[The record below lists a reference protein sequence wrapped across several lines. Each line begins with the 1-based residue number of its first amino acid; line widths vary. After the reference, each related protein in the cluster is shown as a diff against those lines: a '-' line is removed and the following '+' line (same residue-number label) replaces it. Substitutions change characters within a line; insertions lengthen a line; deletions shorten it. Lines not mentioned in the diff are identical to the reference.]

1 MKSYQNIDEY
11 EQYMTEGEKF
21 SIEEINA
28 QIQELTELL
37 EDADNN
43 LYEWYREEYEQL
55 PNKNH

>member
-1 MKSYQNIDEY
+1 MRSYQNIDEY

-37 EDADNN
+37 EDSDNN
-43 LYEWYREEYEQL
+43 LYQWYREEYEQL
-55 PNKNH
+55 SNKDH

>member
-1 MKSYQNIDEY
+1 MIKYQNIDEY

-21 SIEEINA
+21 SLEEINA

-43 LYEWYREEYEQL
+43 LYEWYREWDHD
-55 PNKNH
+55 KR